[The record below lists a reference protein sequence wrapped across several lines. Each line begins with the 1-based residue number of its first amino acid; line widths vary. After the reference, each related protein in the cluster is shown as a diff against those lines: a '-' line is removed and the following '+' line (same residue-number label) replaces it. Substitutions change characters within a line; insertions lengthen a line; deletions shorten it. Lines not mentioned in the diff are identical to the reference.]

1 MSRIRFLYT
10 KKCGEMIEIDNYLFR
25 RNKGVYYKCC
35 CSECN
40 STAKVTVDDDNNITG
55 LEYVR
60 EHIQS
65 AHDNKNDEERI
76 DKLTK
81 TYEIRKYAFQH
92 PLEKN
97 SDVCKKEEFKSFS
110 SRDLSVLK

>member
-40 STAKVTVDDDNNITG
+40 STAKVTVDDNNNITG

-76 DKLTK
+76 DKLIK

-97 SDVCKKEEFKSFS
+97 TDVCKKRIQKF
-110 SRDLSVLK
+110 